1 MKCDLLRT
9 IFNWRWIIVAAFI
22 GFITGQLASTIFLRI
37 ITGEAASTII
47 VGIITGVVASA
58 ICAHTS
64 TWYKHKQLDKQYG
77 PLTGRYIKRVEDKDG
92 KPTEDIHARAYLT
105 HCKGERRLS
114 IKVETYWN
122 TRGTEKK
129 SSPTNGLGKL

>member
-1 MKCDLLRT
+1 M
-9 IFNWRWIIVAAFI
+9 
-22 GFITGQLASTIFLRI
+22 
-37 ITGEAASTII
+37 TGEVASTII
-47 VGIITGVVASA
+47 IGIIVGMAASA
-58 ICAHTS
+58 ISAWFFAQIKRT
-64 TWYKHKQLDKQYG
+64 QLDKQYG
-77 PLTGRYIKRVEDKDG
+77 QLTGRYTRWVEDKDG
-92 KPTEDIHARAYLT
+92 KLTKDIHARAHLT